1 MYSRHD
7 LVWLT
12 PEGWHAAAARARPLE
27 RAAIE
32 LWAAEGWPGTVR
44 RRDAHAPADSVPLG
58 LSLPPDPANGS
69 KPRIALHARREH
81 VARWSPPLPLAGSL
95 TCAPDEWRA
104 ALAALVDAAQPAS
117 LHTYGSLAL
126 QALTGRPYLTGSS
139 DIDLVFRPAGV
150 EQLYYVI
157 ELLASQAAH
166 LPLDGEVV
174 FPSGDAVAW
183 KELRDARHGT
193 ARVLVKSTVGVR
205 MAQAASLLAT
215 LERA

>member
-12 PEGWHAAAARARPLE
+12 PEGWHAAAERATARE

-32 LWAAEGWPGTVR
+32 LWAGGDWPTTVR
-44 RRDAHAPADSVPLG
+44 RRDAGIPAGCVALG
-58 LSLPPDPANGS
+58 LSLPPDPVDGS

-81 VARWSPPLPLAGSL
+81 VARWSPPLPLAAVL
-95 TCAPDEWRA
+95 ACAPDEWRA

-117 LHTYGSLAL
+117 LHAYGSLAL
-126 QALTGRPYLTGSS
+126 QAITGRPYLTASS

-157 ELLASQAAH
+157 ELLASRAAH
-166 LPLDGEVV
+166 LPLDGEVM

-183 KELRDARHGT
+183 KEWRNARDGT
-193 ARVLVKSTVGVR
+193 ARVLVKSMDRVR
-205 MAQAASLLAT
+205 MAQAASLLAP
-215 LERA
+215 LEGA